1 MKVLLPAFLTGGIIV
16 RSVAVWLGFV
26 SCLILGIAIAQTPSQ
41 NQYQYPFQNPNLS
54 IEERVTNIISLLT
67 PEEKVD
73 VLGANYYLGGGRGG
87 PGPTVTRLGIHG
99 YNQGEGLHGLSR
111 GKPPNGTATTTFP
124 QSIGLGETWDA
135 DIIQK
140 AAAVEGYEARWFNQ
154 TAKYSRGGSQSL
166 IVRAPNSDLGRD
178 IRWGRNEECYGE
190 DAYLNGT
197 LTAAFVRGLQGNDRK
212 YWQSAALLKHF
223 LANSNEKGRMGSSSN
238 FDERLLREYYSVP
251 FRMGVEAGARS
262 YMAAY
267 NGMNGVPMT
276 AQPIIKDITIKEWGV
291 DEIITTD
298 AGSLQAMVDARAHN
312 YFPDLPTAAAGA
324 IKVGI
329 NQFLDG
335 IYKNAVTQ
343 ALQKNLITMAEIEQV
358 ERGSFR
364 VMIKLGMLDPPEMV
378 PYTQIKDGPEPPT
391 REENKLLARQVTQES
406 IVLLKNQNNLLPLD
420 KSKLKSIAVV
430 GQRSNDVAW
439 DWYSGA
445 YPYAITP
452 LDGIKSKAGSGIKV
466 NFALNNDNNAAVDAA
481 KASDVAIVVIG
492 NHPTCETMKFGGQCD
507 PSEGK
512 ESIDRTSIDLQPAQ
526 EQLIKDVFKA
536 NPKTIVVLKASF
548 PFAINWAQEN
558 VPAIVHMAHNSQEEG
573 NALADVLFGDY
584 NPAGRLDQTWVKSLN
599 DLPPMMDY
607 NIRNGRTYMYFK
619 GQPLYPF
626 GYGLSYTTFA
636 YSNLRPSSS
645 RMTKD
650 GQMNVTVSVR
660 NTGKRDGQEVVQL
673 YVAHMGSKVER
684 PIKELKGFQRVAL
697 KAGESKIVMFPL
709 KAKDLAYWDEQ
720 RKQWVVEDESVNL
733 MVGGSSADV
742 KVQQTIRTGL

>member
-1 MKVLLPAFLTGGIIV
+1 MKNVT
-16 RSVAVWLGFV
+16 VWL
-26 SCLILGIAIAQTPSQ
+26 SALCLATASAIAQAPAQ

-54 IEERVTNIISLLT
+54 MEERVTNIISLLT

-73 VLGANYYLGGGRGG
+73 VLGANYYLGGRNG
-87 PGPTVTRLGIHG
+87 PGPSLNRLGIKG
-99 YNQGEGLHGLSR
+99 YNQGEGLHGLAR
-111 GKPPNGTATTTFP
+111 GRADSPNAIPTTTFI
-124 QSIGLGETWDA
+124 QAIGLGETWDP
-135 DIIQK
+135 DILQK
-140 AAAVEGYEARWFNQ
+140 AAAVEGYEARWLNQ

-166 IVRAPNSDLGRD
+166 IIRAPNADLGRD

-197 LTAAFVRGLQGNDRK
+197 LTAAFVRGLQGNDPK
-212 YWQSAALLKHF
+212 YWQTAALLKHF
-223 LANSNEKGRMGSSSN
+223 LANSNENGRMGSSSN

-251 FRMGVEAGARS
+251 FRMGFEAGARS

-267 NGMNGVPMT
+267 NGMNGIPMT
-276 AQPIIKDITIKEWGV
+276 AQPILKEITIKEWGV
-291 DEIITTD
+291 NHIITTD
-298 AGSLQAMVDARAHN
+298 AGSLDAMVRAHK

-324 IKVGI
+324 VKVGI

-335 IYKNAVTQ
+335 IYKANITL
-343 ALQKNLITMAEIEQV
+343 ALEKKLITMAEIEEV
-358 ERGSFR
+358 IRGSFR

-378 PYTQIKDGPEPPT
+378 PYTKIKDGPEPWT
-391 REENKLLARQVTQES
+391 RDENKLLAHQVTEEA
-406 IVLLKNQNNLLPLD
+406 IVLLKNRNNLLPLD

-445 YPYAITP
+445 FPYKVTP
-452 LDGIKSKAGSGIKV
+452 LDGIKSKVGAGVKV

-492 NHPTCETMKFGGQCD
+492 NHPTCDAGWAKCEALSD
-507 PSEGK
+507 GK
-512 ESIDRTSIDLQPAQ
+512 ESIDRRAIDLQPVQ
-526 EQLIKDVFKA
+526 EQLIEDVFKA
-536 NPKTIVVLKASF
+536 NPRTIVVLKASF

-573 NALADVLFGDY
+573 AALADVLFGDY
-584 NPAGRLDQTWVKSLN
+584 NPAGRLVQTWVKSMD

-607 NIRNGRTYMYFK
+607 NLRNGRTYMYFK

-636 YSNLRPSSS
+636 YSNLRASSS
-645 RMTKD
+645 RLTKD
-650 GQMNVTVSVR
+650 GQMSVTVGVR

-673 YVAHMGSKVER
+673 YVTHMGSKVER
-684 PIKELKGFQRVAL
+684 PIEELKGFQRVAL
-697 KAGESKIVMFPL
+697 KAGETKIVLFQL
-709 KAKDLAYWDEQ
+709 KARDLAYWDADK
-720 RKQWVVEDESVNL
+720 KQWVVEDEKVNL
-733 MVGGSSADV
+733 MVGASSADI
-742 KVQQTIRTGL
+742 KLQQAIGVGM

>member
-1 MKVLLPAFLTGGIIV
+1 MRA
-16 RSVAVWLGFV
+16 VAVSVGVL
-26 SCLILGIAIAQTPSQ
+26 CLVMGLVLSFASAQAPAPK
-41 NQYQYPFQNPNLS
+41 QYQYPFQNPALS

-87 PGPTVTRLGIHG
+87 PGPTLTRLGIKG
-99 YNQGEGLHGLSR
+99 YNQGEGLHGLAR

-140 AAAVEGYEARWFNQ
+140 AAAEEGYEARWFNQ

-166 IVRAPNSDLGRD
+166 IVRAPNADLGRD

-190 DAYLNGT
+190 DAFLNGT

-212 YWQSAALLKHF
+212 YWVSAALMKHF

-267 NGMNGVPMT
+267 NGMNGIPMT
-276 AQPIIKDITIKEWGV
+276 AQPIIRDITIKEWGV
-291 DEIITTD
+291 NQIITTD
-298 AGSLQAMVDARAHN
+298 AGSLDAMANARAHN

-335 IYKNAVTQ
+335 IYKANVTL
-343 ALQKNLITMAEIEQV
+343 ALQKNLITMKEIEEV

-364 VMIKLGMLDPPEMV
+364 VMIQLGMLDPPEMV
-378 PYTQIKDGPEPPT
+378 SYTQIKDGPEPPT

-406 IVLLKNQNNLLPLD
+406 IVLLKNQNNTLPLD
-420 KSKLKSIAVV
+420 KTKLKSIAVV
-430 GQRSNDVAW
+430 GQRSNAVDW

-445 YPYAITP
+445 WPYAITP
-452 LDGIKSKAGSGIKV
+452 LDGIKSKVGAGVKV

-492 NHPTCETMKFGGQCD
+492 SHPTCETMKFGGVCD

-512 ESIDRTSIDLQPAQ
+512 ESIDRTTIDLQPVQ

-536 NPKTIVVLKASF
+536 NPKTIVVLKTSF

-558 VPAIVHMAHNSQEEG
+558 VPAIVTMAHNSQEEG

-584 NPAGRLDQTWVKSLN
+584 NPAGRTDQTWVKSLD

-607 NIRNGRTYMYFK
+607 NLRNGRTYMYFK

-626 GYGLSYTTFA
+626 GYGLSYTTFT
-636 YSNLRPSSS
+636 YSNLRPSSL

-650 GQMNVTVSVR
+650 GQMSVTVTVR
-660 NTGKRDGQEVVQL
+660 NTGKRDGQEVVQF
-673 YVAHMGSKVER
+673 YVTHVGSKVER
-684 PIKELKGFQRVAL
+684 PIKELKGFQRVTL
-697 KAGESKIVMFPL
+697 KAGESKVVLFPL

-720 RKQWVVEDESVNL
+720 KKQWVVEDEKVNL

-742 KVQQTIRTGL
+742 KLQQTVSVGL

>member
-1 MKVLLPAFLTGGIIV
+1 MRNVTVFLG
-16 RSVAVWLGFV
+16 AWWL
-26 SCLILGIAIAQTPSQ
+26 AISLATAQTPTQ
-41 NQYQYPFQNPNLS
+41 NQYQYPFQNPNLPM
-54 IEERVTNIISLLT
+54 EERVSNIISLLT

-73 VLGANYYLGGGRGG
+73 VLGANYYLGRT
-87 PGPTVTRLGIHG
+87 PPSLNRLGIHG
-99 YNQGEGLHGLSR
+99 YNQAEGLHGLAR
-111 GKPPNGTATTTFP
+111 GRAGSPNSIPTTTFI
-124 QSIGLGETWDA
+124 QSIGLGETWDPE
-135 DIIQK
+135 ILQK
-140 AAAVEGYEARWFNQ
+140 AAALEGYEARWLNQ
-154 TAKYSRGGSQSL
+154 TPKYSRGGSVSL
-166 IVRAPNSDLGRD
+166 IIRAPNADLGRD
-178 IRWGRNEECYGE
+178 IRWGRTEECYGE
-190 DAYLNGT
+190 DAFLNGT
-197 LTAAFVRGLQGNDRK
+197 LSAAFVRGLQGNDPK

-267 NGMNGVPMT
+267 NGMNGIPMT
-276 AQPIIKDITIKEWGV
+276 AQPILKEITIKEWGV
-291 DEIITTD
+291 NHIITTD
-298 AGSLQAMVDARAHN
+298 AGSLEAMVNARAHH

-335 IYKNAVTQ
+335 IYKNAITQ
-343 ALQKNLITMAEIEQV
+343 ALEKNLLTMAEIEEV

-364 VMIKLGMLDPPEMV
+364 VMIKLGLLDPPEMV
-378 PYTQIKDGPEPPT
+378 PYTQIKDGPEPWT
-391 REENKLLARQVTQES
+391 RDENKLLARQVTQEAV
-406 IVLLKNQNNLLPLD
+406 VLLKNQNNLLPLD

-445 YPYAITP
+445 FPYTVTP
-452 LDGIKSKAGSGIKV
+452 LDGIKNKVGPGVKV
-466 NFALNNDNNAAVDAA
+466 NFALNNDNNAAVEAA

-492 NHPTCETMKFGGQCD
+492 NHPTCDAGWGKCEPLSD
-507 PSEGK
+507 GK
-512 ESIDRTSIDLQPAQ
+512 EGIDRRAIDLQPAQ
-526 EQLIKDVFKA
+526 EQLIKDVLQA
-536 NPKTIVVLKASF
+536 NPRTIVVLKASF

-584 NPAGRLDQTWVKSLN
+584 NPAGRLVQTWVKSID

-607 NIRNGRTYMYFK
+607 NIRNNRTYMYFK

-636 YSNLRPSSS
+636 YSNLHTSAPRLA
-645 RMTKD
+645 KD
-650 GQMNVTVSVR
+650 GKITVSVTVS

-673 YVAHMGSKVER
+673 YVKHMGSKVER
-684 PIKELKGFQRVAL
+684 PIKELRGFERVAL
-697 KAGESKIVMFPL
+697 KAGETKTVQIPL
-709 KAKDLAYWDEQ
+709 AAKDLAYWDVQ
-720 RKQWVVEDESVNL
+720 TKQWVVEDEKVNL

-742 KVQQTIRTGL
+742 KVQQTINVGS

>member
-1 MKVLLPAFLTGGIIV
+1 MRNVTVFLG
-16 RSVAVWLGFV
+16 AWWL
-26 SCLILGIAIAQTPSQ
+26 AISLATAQTPTQ
-41 NQYQYPFQNPNLS
+41 NQYQYPFQNPNLPM
-54 IEERVTNIISLLT
+54 EERVSNIISLLT

-73 VLGANYYLGGGRGG
+73 VLGANYYLGRT
-87 PGPTVTRLGIHG
+87 PPSLNRLGIHG
-99 YNQGEGLHGLSR
+99 YNQAEGLHGLAR
-111 GKPPNGTATTTFP
+111 GRAGSPNSIPTTTFI
-124 QSIGLGETWDA
+124 QSIGLGETWDPE
-135 DIIQK
+135 ILQK
-140 AAAVEGYEARWFNQ
+140 AAALEGYEARWLNQ
-154 TAKYSRGGSQSL
+154 TPKYSRGGSVSL
-166 IVRAPNSDLGRD
+166 IIRAPNADLGRD
-178 IRWGRNEECYGE
+178 IRWGRTEECYGE
-190 DAYLNGT
+190 DAFLNGT
-197 LTAAFVRGLQGNDRK
+197 LSAAFVRGLQGNDPK
-212 YWQSAALLKHF
+212 YWQTAALLKHF

-267 NGMNGVPMT
+267 NGMNGIPMT
-276 AQPIIKDITIKEWGV
+276 AQPILKEITIKEWGV
-291 DEIITTD
+291 NHIITTD
-298 AGSLQAMVDARAHN
+298 AGSLEAMVNARAHH

-335 IYKNAVTQ
+335 IYKNAITQ
-343 ALQKNLITMAEIEQV
+343 ALEKNLLTMAEIEEV

-364 VMIKLGMLDPPEMV
+364 VMIKLGLLDPPEMV
-378 PYTQIKDGPEPPT
+378 PYAQIKDGPEPWT
-391 REENKLLARQVTQES
+391 RDENKLLARQVTQEAV
-406 IVLLKNQNNLLPLD
+406 VLLKNQNNLLPLD

-445 YPYAITP
+445 FPYTVTP
-452 LDGIKSKAGSGIKV
+452 LDGIKNKVGPGVKV
-466 NFALNNDNNAAVDAA
+466 NFALNNDNNAAVEAA

-492 NHPTCETMKFGGQCD
+492 NHPTCDAGWGKCEPLSD
-507 PSEGK
+507 GK
-512 ESIDRTSIDLQPAQ
+512 EGIDRRAIDLQPAQ
-526 EQLIKDVFKA
+526 EQLIKDVLQA
-536 NPKTIVVLKASF
+536 NPRTIVVLKASF

-584 NPAGRLDQTWVKSLN
+584 NPAGRLVQTWVKSID

-607 NIRNGRTYMYFK
+607 NIRNNRTYMYFK

-636 YSNLRPSSS
+636 YSNLRTSAAHLA
-645 RMTKD
+645 KD
-650 GQMNVTVSVR
+650 GEVTVSVKVR

-673 YVAHMGSKVER
+673 YVQHIGSKVER

-697 KAGESKIVMFPL
+697 KAGETKTVRLTL
-709 KAKDLAYWDEQ
+709 KAKDLAYWDMQ
-720 RKQWVVEDESVNL
+720 KKQWVVEDEKVNL
-733 MVGGSSADV
+733 MLGGSSADV
-742 KVQQTIRTGL
+742 KVQRTIGVGV

>member
-1 MKVLLPAFLTGGIIV
+1 MKNVT
-16 RSVAVWLGFV
+16 VWLGAL
-26 SCLILGIAIAQTPSQ
+26 CLAMGSAIAQAPAQ

-54 IEERVTNIISLLT
+54 MEERVTNIISLLT

-73 VLGANYYLGGGRGG
+73 VLGANYYLGGRGG
-87 PGPTVTRLGIHG
+87 PGPSLNRLGIHG
-99 YNQGEGLHGLSR
+99 YNQGEGLHGLAR
-111 GKPPNGTATTTFP
+111 GRADSPNAIPTTTFI
-124 QSIGLGETWDA
+124 QSIGLGETWDP
-135 DIIQK
+135 DLLQK
-140 AAAVEGYEARWFNQ
+140 AAAEEGYEARWLNQ

-166 IVRAPNSDLGRD
+166 IIRAPNADLGRD

-197 LTAAFVRGLQGNDRK
+197 LTAAFVRGLQGNDPK
-212 YWQSAALLKHF
+212 YWQTAALLKHF
-223 LANSNEKGRMGSSSN
+223 LANSNENGRMGSSSN

-251 FRMGVEAGARS
+251 FRMGFEAGARS

-267 NGMNGVPMT
+267 NGMNGIPMT
-276 AQPIIKDITIKEWGV
+276 AQPILKDITIKEWGV
-291 DEIITTD
+291 NHIITTD
-298 AGSLQAMVDARAHN
+298 AGSLDAMVRAHK
-312 YFPDLPTAAAGA
+312 YFPDLSTAAAGA

-335 IYKNAVTQ
+335 IYKANINLAIE
-343 ALQKNLITMAEIEQV
+343 KKLITMAEIEEV
-358 ERGSFR
+358 IRGSFR

-378 PYTQIKDGPEPPT
+378 SYTKIKDGPEPWT
-391 REENKLLARQVTQES
+391 RDENKLLARQVTEEA

-445 YPYAITP
+445 FPYKVTP
-452 LDGIKSKAGSGIKV
+452 LDGIKSKVGAGVKV
-466 NFALNNDNNAAVDAA
+466 NFALNNDNNAAVEAA

-492 NHPTCETMKFGGQCD
+492 NHPTCDAGWAKCEALSD
-507 PSEGK
+507 GK
-512 ESIDRTSIDLQPAQ
+512 ESIDRRSIELQPVQ
-526 EQLIKDVFKA
+526 EQLIEDVFKA

-548 PFAINWAQEN
+548 PFAINWAQQN

-573 NALADVLFGDY
+573 TALADVLFGDY
-584 NPAGRLDQTWVKSLN
+584 NPAGRLVQTWVKSMD

-636 YSNLRPSSS
+636 YSNLRASSS
-645 RMTKD
+645 RLTKD
-650 GQMNVTVSVR
+650 GQMSVTVSVR
-660 NTGKRDGQEVVQL
+660 NTGKRDGQEVAQL
-673 YVAHMGSKVER
+673 YVTHMGSKVER
-684 PIKELKGFQRVAL
+684 PIEELKGFQRVAL
-697 KAGESKIVMFPL
+697 KAGETKIVLFQL
-709 KAKDLAYWDEQ
+709 KAKDLAYWDADK
-720 RKQWVVEDESVNL
+720 KQWVVEDEKVNL
-733 MVGGSSADV
+733 MVGASSADI
-742 KVQQTIRTGL
+742 KLQQTIGVGM

>member
-1 MKVLLPAFLTGGIIV
+1 MRNVT
-16 RSVAVWLGFV
+16 VWL
-26 SCLILGIAIAQTPSQ
+26 SALCLATASAIAQAPAQ
-41 NQYQYPFQNPNLS
+41 KQYQYPFQNPNLS
-54 IEERVTNIISLLT
+54 MEERVTNIISLLT

-73 VLGANYYLGGGRGG
+73 VLGANYYLGGRGG
-87 PGPTVTRLGIHG
+87 PGPSLNRLGIKG
-99 YNQGEGLHGLSR
+99 YNQGEGLHGLAR
-111 GKPPNGTATTTFP
+111 GRADSPNAIPTTTFI
-124 QSIGLGETWDA
+124 QSIGLGETWDP
-135 DIIQK
+135 DLLQK
-140 AAAVEGYEARWFNQ
+140 AAAVEGYEARWLNQ

-166 IVRAPNSDLGRD
+166 IIRAPNADLGRD

-190 DAYLNGT
+190 DAFLNGT
-197 LTAAFVRGLQGNDRK
+197 LTAAFVRGLQGNDPK
-212 YWQSAALLKHF
+212 YWQTAALLKHF
-223 LANSNEKGRMGSSSN
+223 LANSNENGRMGSSSN

-267 NGMNGVPMT
+267 NAMNGIPMT
-276 AQPIIKDITIKEWGV
+276 AQPILKEITIKEWGV
-291 DEIITTD
+291 NHIITTD
-298 AGSLQAMVDARAHN
+298 AGSLDAMVRAHK

-335 IYKNAVTQ
+335 IYKANITL
-343 ALQKNLITMAEIEQV
+343 ALEKKLITMAEIEEV
-358 ERGSFR
+358 IRGSFR

-378 PYTQIKDGPEPPT
+378 SYTKIKDGPEPWT
-391 REENKLLARQVTQES
+391 RDENKLLARQVTQEA

-445 YPYAITP
+445 FPYEVTP
-452 LDGIKSKAGSGIKV
+452 LDGIKNKVGAGVKV

-492 NHPTCETMKFGGQCD
+492 NHPTCDAGWAKCEALSD
-507 PSEGK
+507 GK
-512 ESIDRTSIDLQPAQ
+512 ESIDRTAIDLQPVQ

-536 NPKTIVVLKASF
+536 NPRDHRG
-548 PFAINWAQEN
+548 AQGQLSVRHQLGPGEC
-558 VPAIVHMAHNSQEEG
+558 ARHRAHGPQQPGGGQRS
-573 NALADVLFGDY
+573 
-584 NPAGRLDQTWVKSLN
+584 GRRSVRRLQPRRAYWIQTWVKSID

-607 NIRNGRTYMYFK
+607 NLRNGRTYMYFK

-636 YSNLRPSSS
+636 YSNLRASSS
-645 RMTKD
+645 RLAKD
-650 GQMNVTVSVR
+650 GQMSVTVSVR

-673 YVAHMGSKVER
+673 YVTHLGSKVER

-697 KAGESKIVMFPL
+697 KAGETKIVLFPL
-709 KAKDLAYWDEQ
+709 KAKDLAYWDAEK
-720 RKQWVVEDESVNL
+720 KQWVVEDEKVNL

-742 KVQQTIRTGL
+742 KVQQTIGVGM

>member
-1 MKVLLPAFLTGGIIV
+1 LCA
-16 RSVAVWLGFV
+16 V
-26 SCLILGIAIAQTPSQ
+26 SCAVLGIAIAQTPTQ
-41 NQYQYPFQNPNLS
+41 TQTQYQYPFQNPNLPM
-54 IEERVTNIISLLT
+54 EERVTNIISLLT

-87 PGPTVTRLGIHG
+87 PGPTLTRLGIKG
-99 YNQGEGLHGLSR
+99 YNQGEGLHGLGR
-111 GKPPNGTATTTFP
+111 GKPPNGTATTTFI

-140 AAAVEGYEARWFNQ
+140 AAAVEGYEARWYNQ

-166 IVRAPNSDLGRD
+166 VVRAPNADLGRD
-178 IRWGRNEECYGE
+178 PRWGRNEECYGE
-190 DAYLNGT
+190 DAFLNGT
-197 LTAAFVRGLQGNDRK
+197 LTAAFVRGLQGPDRK

-251 FRMGVEAGARS
+251 FLMGVQAGARS

-267 NGMNGVPMT
+267 NGMNGIPMT
-276 AQPIIKDITIKEWGV
+276 AQPIIRDITIKEWGV
-291 DEIITTD
+291 NHIITTD
-298 AGSLQAMVDARAHN
+298 AGSLGAMADTRAHG
-312 YFPDLPTAAAGA
+312 YFLDLPTAAAGA

-335 IYKNAVTQ
+335 IYKANVNL
-343 ALQKNLITMAEIEQV
+343 ALQRNLITMKEIEEV

-364 VMIKLGMLDPPEMV
+364 VMIQLGMLDPPEMV
-378 PYTQIKDGPEPPT
+378 SYTKIKDGPEPPT
-391 REENKLLARQVTQES
+391 REENKALARQVTDEA
-406 IVLLKNQNNLLPLD
+406 IVLLKNQNDLLPLD

-452 LDGIKSKAGSGIKV
+452 LDGIKNKVGAGVKV
-466 NFALNNDNNAAVDAA
+466 NFALNNDNNAAVEAA

-492 NHPTCETMKFGGQCD
+492 SHPTCETMKFGDRCD

-512 ESIDRTSIDLQPAQ
+512 ESIDRLSIDLQPVQ
-526 EQLIKDVFKA
+526 EQLIKDVFAA
-536 NPKTIVVLKASF
+536 NPRTIVVLKASF
-548 PFAINWAQEN
+548 PFAINWEQEH

-584 NPAGRLDQTWVKSLN
+584 NPAGRLVQTWVKSLD

-636 YSNLRPSSS
+636 YSNLRPSSLH
-645 RMTKD
+645 MTKD
-650 GQMNVTVSVR
+650 GQMSVTVTVR
-660 NTGKRDGQEVVQL
+660 NSGKRDGQEVVQF
-673 YVAHMGSKVER
+673 YVAHTGSKVER

-697 KAGESKIVMFPL
+697 KAGESKVVLFPL

-720 RKQWVVEDESVNL
+720 KKQWVVEDEKVNL

-742 KVQQTIRTGL
+742 KLQQTVSVGL